1 MEKRIGIVMNGVTG
15 RIGSSQ
21 HLPNVMAELMKRG
34 VPLKNGELLVPDPI
48 LVGREETKLAAT
60 ARRFGIA
67 RWTTDLDLAL
77 SGDADPVYFDCTV
90 TGQRFANVERALNAG
105 KHVYCEK
112 PLAATFAEA
121 KRLVRSAAAQNR
133 KNGVVMSHLWL
144 PGMQKL
150 KQLLDS
156 GFFGEI
162 LALRGD
168 FGYWVHEGDERKAQR
183 PSWNYRKE
191 DGGGMIMDMMCH
203 WHYLLEQLI
212 ASPRRVCCVART
224 LIPRRWDEND
234 RPYAATA
241 DDLAMALIELSGGVM
256 AQLSM
261 SWCTRVRRDDLL
273 TLQVD
278 GTRGSALAGIHE
290 CFIQSR
296 ADTPTLS
303 WKLGS
308 RPEQSHF
315 SAWTAFAEGNDT
327 PNPYLAQWRNFLRHV
342 AEDADFPWDFAAA
355 ARGVDFIEAS
365 LRSAERGAWEPLR
378 DRA

>member
-15 RIGSSQ
+15 RVGTSQ
-21 HLPNVMAELMKRG
+21 HLPNVMAELVKRG
-34 VPLKNGELLVPDPI
+34 VPLKNGDLLVPDPL
-48 LVGREETKLAAT
+48 LVGRDEAKLAAT
-60 ARRFGIA
+60 ARRFGMA

-77 SGDADPVYFDCTV
+77 SDSRDPVYFDCTV
-90 TGQRFANVERALNAG
+90 TGQRFANVERALNAD

-112 PLAATFAEA
+112 PLAATSAGARRLARLAAE
-121 KRLVRSAAAQNR
+121 RNR
-133 KNGVVMSHLWL
+133 KNGVVMSDLWL

-150 KQLLDS
+150 RQLADS

-162 LALRGD
+162 LAARGD
-168 FGYWVHEGDERKAQR
+168 FGYWVHAGDARKAQR

-191 DGGGMIMDMMCH
+191 DGGGMVMDMMCH

-212 ASPRRVCCVART
+212 ASPSRVCCVART
-224 LIPRRWDEND
+224 LLPKRWDEND

-241 DDLAMALIELSGGVM
+241 DDMAMALVELSGGVM

-278 GTRGSALAGIHE
+278 GTQGSAVAGIHE
-290 CFIQSR
+290 CFIQAK

-303 WKLGS
+303 WKLDGV
-308 RPEQSHF
+308 PEKGHGA
-315 SAWTAFAEGNDT
+315 AWTAFEKDRDY
-327 PNPYLAQWRNFLRHV
+327 PNPFQAQWRNFLRHV
-342 AEDADFPWDFAAA
+342 AEDADFPWNFAAA
-355 ARGVDFIEAS
+355 ARGVDFIEAC
-365 LRSAERGAWEPLR
+365 LKSAAHGDWEALQG
-378 DRA
+378 RA